1 MGRDTDRLIYL
12 DNAATTA
19 KKPDVVAQAVYDAI
33 QGGRMGN
40 AERGA
45 VGGSLEASRVVY
57 RARKAVAELFGCSSP
72 EQAAFTANSTE
83 SLNMAIQGLLEPG
96 AHVIT
101 TVMEHN
107 SVLRPLRR
115 MEAQGVEVTVLP
127 LSPAD
132 GWQIPAAAF
141 ERAIRPNTEAII
153 CTHASNLTGDQ
164 VDIQAVGALCRRHGL
179 VFVLDASQTAGVFD
193 IDMETMGIDVV
204 CFTGHKSLFGPQGTG
219 GICVRKGLSVRP
231 LLEGGTGI
239 RTYDRRQPLE
249 MPTALEAGTLNT
261 HGIAGLLAALEWR
274 KEAGEAGLR
283 ERELELAAAFY
294 EGVKELPGMTV
305 YGNFE
310 RRLRAPIVAL
320 NLLDYDSG
328 QVAEELYERFAI
340 QTRSGGHCAPLYH
353 QALGTERQGAVRFSF
368 SCFNTEEDVE
378 AAVRAM
384 EILAKEG

>member
-57 RARKAVAELFGCSSP
+57 RARKAVAELFGCPSP

-179 VFVLDASQTAGVFD
+179 VFVLDVSQTAGVFD

-294 EGVKELPGMTV
+294 EGVKGLPGVTV

-378 AAVRAM
+378 AAVRAI